1 VLFFDEGRFG
11 LQPVVARLWAKQ
23 GIRSQ
28 TVVKPGYKNFY
39 IYSGVSPQ
47 SGESFSLFLPWVNT
61 DMMNLFLGEL
71 SAHYHDKQVLLFM
84 DKAGWHT
91 AKARENFPN
100 IAIEYLPPYSPELNP
115 IEKLWQWLKRHVL
128 RNRSFKSLE
137 DLMDQL
143 SEEFHHLTN
152 EQLASICHCDYLLDN
167 N

>member
-1 VLFFDEGRFG
+1 
-11 LQPVVARLWAKQ
+11 VARLWAKQ

-61 DMMNLFLGEL
+61 DMMNLFLREL

-84 DKAGWHT
+84 DQAGWHT
-91 AKARENFPN
+91 AKGLQNFHN
-100 IAIEYLPPYSPELNP
+100 ISIEYLPPYSPELNP
-115 IEKLWQWLKRHVL
+115 IEKLWQWLKRHAL
-128 RNRSFKSLE
+128 RNRSFNSLE
-137 DLMDQL
+137 QLMDQL
-143 SEEFHHLTN
+143 SAKFQTLTN
-152 EQLASICHCDYLLDN
+152 EQFASICHCDYLLDN